1 MGINRKSDKINE
13 EKIIKSLGDFE
24 NEKNILKKY
33 ARRGQCFSTT
43 KFICKL
49 SEENLVFDVPDITR
63 NGYNFTDG
71 CGMISP
77 ELAAIITEQY
87 GVESCAFQVRI
98 AGAKGI
104 LMVDPSLEGK

>member
-1 MGINRKSDKINE
+1 MGINRIKDKINE
-13 EKIIKSLGDFE
+13 EKIIKSLGNFE

-43 KFICKL
+43 KFICQL
-49 SEENLVFDVPDITR
+49 SEENLVFDVPDIIR

-71 CGMISP
+71 CGMISQ
-77 ELAAIITEQY
+77 ELSSLISQQF
-87 GVESCAFQVRI
+87 GVDSTAFQIRI

-104 LMVDPSLEGK
+104 LMLDP